1 MNLAV
6 NYFNMLSDDLI
17 IRIQRSLSTKDLVAC
32 IILSQR
38 WKNIWDKAPWVKFHD
53 RLNSV
58 ADVLKFI
65 ERMTRFAA
73 AHDNLLLVDDL
84 QISVDYTVEL
94 ADIVNTLLMQQ
105 VHKVVKLLTSKG
117 VKAFTVKMAFQD
129 TDLDQDLNFF
139 IAKAPS
145 CLVGYNS
152 LVELTLEGMSF
163 VDISFDECL
172 FGLLEILRL
181 SSIVFSKDSDL
192 SGLLSIC
199 PHLKVI
205 HAVKTCA
212 STVIKK
218 NEEFYDLCS
227 QLRLRRLEWAEI
239 YRNNCHVDLNC
250 LAEVK
255 FLKIQFSGVG
265 F

>member
-17 IRIQRSLSTKDLVAC
+17 IRIQRSLSTKDLAAC

-65 ERMTRFAA
+65 ERMTRFVA

-129 TDLDQDLNFF
+129 TDLDQYLNFF
-139 IAKAPS
+139 IEK
-145 CLVGYNS
+145 LQ
-152 LVELTLEGMSF
+152 
-163 VDISFDECL
+163 
-172 FGLLEILRL
+172 
-181 SSIVFSKDSDL
+181 
-192 SGLLSIC
+192 
-199 PHLKVI
+199 
-205 HAVKTCA
+205 AVWWVTTA
-212 STVIKK
+212 
-218 NEEFYDLCS
+218 
-227 QLRLRRLEWAEI
+227 
-239 YRNNCHVDLNC
+239 
-250 LAEVK
+250 
-255 FLKIQFSGVG
+255 
-265 F
+265 